1 MSCYVLASSDYSA
14 FRSIFRRRL
23 SLRRVV
29 LGIWLVGSIS
39 FGLAGIIADQLYL
52 YAWPSHPERLELAV
66 RIFPF
71 ERQISIGTGY
81 FYVLGNQPS
90 LKALHEVRK
99 ALEWDNGAADLI
111 QAEMVYSFAMGKTDE
126 AVAAFYRLKRID
138 PDAPAIK
145 RIERSDEP

>member
-1 MSCYVLASSDYSA
+1 V
-14 FRSIFRRRL
+14 
-23 SLRRVV
+23 
-29 LGIWLVGSIS
+29 S
-39 FGLAGIIADQLYL
+39 FGLRAVIADQLYL
-52 YAWPSHPERLELAV
+52 WAWPSHPERLELAA
-66 RIFPF
+66 RIFPY
-71 ERQISIGTGY
+71 ERAIAISPGY
-81 FYVLGNQPS
+81 FYLLANKPS

-145 RIERSDEP
+145 RMERSDEP